1 MAGAREWQ
9 RARPQARERAPGG
22 GGKTGWTSPAFP
34 GCWLLQPRWIW
45 VRETGLEE
53 DPRAFPT
60 LRKDTGGV
68 ASGRSRGHTQ
78 CWGEPGRPQRN
89 GRIRVLQTT
98 LEQKAGGLRVGQ
110 GGGAAESY
118 CRPSAGPAGKF
129 SAPKRSLWKLPH
141 SGRCKGRTQSSRDTL
156 LPCPHLRLPPHTGR
170 GSLPPRVGLHGGG
183 SGTEYLSSPGRRGY
197 KRHFP
202 PNIWKP

>member
-9 RARPQARERAPGG
+9 KARPRARERAPGG
-22 GGKTGWTSPAFP
+22 GGKTGWTSLAFL
-34 GCWLLQPRWIW
+34 GCWLLQPQWIW
-45 VRETGLEE
+45 VRETSLEE

-68 ASGRSRGHTQ
+68 ASGWSRGHTQ

-89 GRIRVLQTT
+89 GRIPVLQTT

-118 CRPSAGPAGKF
+118 SRPSAGPAGKF
-129 SAPKRSLWKLPH
+129 TAPKRSLWKLPH
-141 SGRCKGRTQSSRDTL
+141 SEMQSQDLGVL
-156 LPCPHLRLPPHTGR
+156 LGCPSILPQPHTSTSHRKGH
-170 GSLPPRVGLHGGG
+170 SPHGWAMGG
-183 SGTEYLSSPGRRGY
+183 
-197 KRHFP
+197 
-202 PNIWKP
+202 